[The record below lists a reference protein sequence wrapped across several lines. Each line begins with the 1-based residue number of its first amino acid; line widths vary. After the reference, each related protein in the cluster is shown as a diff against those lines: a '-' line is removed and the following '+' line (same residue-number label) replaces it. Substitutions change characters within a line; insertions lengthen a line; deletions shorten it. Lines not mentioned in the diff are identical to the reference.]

1 VAVAFGREI
10 AAAKDPEAKRA
21 EIEARMSATLSP
33 ARRAESFSMHE
44 LIDPCETR
52 AMLCEWIE
60 WNQQRLET
68 QCGPSRFAIRP

>member
-1 VAVAFGREI
+1 MA
-10 AAAKDPEAKRA
+10 
-21 EIEARMSATLSP
+21 ATLSP

-60 WNQQRLET
+60 WSQQRLET